1 MFNDVATTGIDEVID
16 NVATTA
22 TEEGL
27 NVVPLDPDDAI
38 DIATKVVEEA
48 PKWSFDTKSALI
60 GAGIVIGVKLI
71 VKHGPKAVKFISGL
85 FKKKAP
91 EVDDDD
97 IFFDDEDDVPDV
109 EDELD
114 TVEIVTDAEGN
125 LVAQPKPKTEEQT
138 AEAPAGGNRA
148 QRRQQQK
155 K

>member
-1 MFNDVATTGIDEVID
+1 MFNDAATTTIDEVID
-16 NVATTA
+16 NVTTAA

-27 NVVPLDPDDAI
+27 DVVPLDPDDAI

-71 VKHGPKAVKFISGL
+71 VKHGPKAVKFIGGL
-85 FKKKAP
+85 FKKKTP
-91 EVDDDD
+91 EPDND
-97 IFFDDEDDVPDV
+97 ISFDDEDDIPDI

-125 LVAQPKPKTEEQT
+125 LVAQPKAKTEEQT
-138 AEAPAGGNRA
+138 AETSTGGNRA

>member
-1 MFNDVATTGIDEVID
+1 MFNDVATTTIDEVID

-27 NVVPLDPDDAI
+27 DVVPLDPDDAI

-71 VKHGPKAVKFISGL
+71 VKHGPTAVKFISGL

-91 EVDDDD
+91 EVDDD

-109 EDELD
+109 ADELD
-114 TVEIVTDAEGN
+114 TVEIVTDTEGN
-125 LVAQPKPKTEEQT
+125 LVAKPKAKTEEQT
-138 AEAPAGGNRA
+138 AEAPTGGNRA

>member
-1 MFNDVATTGIDEVID
+1 MFNDAATTTIDEVID
-16 NVATTA
+16 NVATAA

-71 VKHGPKAVKFISGL
+71 VNHGPKAVKFISGL
-85 FKKKAP
+85 FKKKTP
-91 EVDDDD
+91 EVDDD

-125 LVAQPKPKTEEQT
+125 LVAQPKAKTEEQT
-138 AEAPAGGNRA
+138 AETPTSGNRA
-148 QRRQQQK
+148 QRRQQHK